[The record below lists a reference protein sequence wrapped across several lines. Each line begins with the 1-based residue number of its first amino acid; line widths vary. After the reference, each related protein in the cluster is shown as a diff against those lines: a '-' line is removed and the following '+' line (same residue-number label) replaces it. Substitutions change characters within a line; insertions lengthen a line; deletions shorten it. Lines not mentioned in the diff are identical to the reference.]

1 MKIETVTIGD
11 ELLLGYTV
19 DTNAAHLARTL
30 AAEGVE
36 IERRTTC
43 GDTAESIATAVRE
56 ALDRSGAVITT
67 GGLGPTSDDL
77 TKPSIAALFGRTMVL
92 DEEHLAWMQER
103 WRTRFQR
110 AMPESNRQQAMLPSG
125 ARKLVNNHGSAP
137 GIWLEDD
144 RGRWVAMLPGVP
156 REMRG
161 MLADTLLP
169 LVRERAGAGG
179 RVVRSR
185 TLRTTGIGESH
196 IADLVATID
205 GGVGDV
211 GLAYLPNAD
220 GTDLR
225 LTVRGVAPSDADAR
239 LASAAGRLRTVV
251 ADAIYG
257 EDGADLADVV
267 LALCRRHA
275 ITIGV
280 AESCTGGMLGARL
293 TAVPGSSD
301 VVRGGVIAYDDAVK
315 QSLLGVSPDLI
326 REHGAV
332 SEPVV
337 CAMASGIRA
346 VLGVGAALAI
356 TGIAG
361 PAGGSADKPVGTVWI
376 ALDLG
381 GDVQARRFVMVGDRA
396 EIRHRSAQAALE
408 MLRRRLLDGALA
420 GRRAR

>member
-1 MKIETVTIGD
+1 MKIEVVTIGD
-11 ELLLGYTV
+11 ELLLGYTI

-30 AAEGVE
+30 AAEGVA

-56 ALDRSGAVITT
+56 ALDRTGAVITT

-77 TKPSIAALFGRTMVL
+77 TKPSIAALFGREMVL

-110 AMPESNRQQAMLPSG
+110 PMPESNRQQAMLPSG
-125 ARKLVNNHGSAP
+125 ARKLANNHGSAP

-169 LVRERAGAGG
+169 LVRERLGDGG

-225 LTVRGVAPSDADAR
+225 LTVRDATSDDADAR
-239 LASAAGRLRTVV
+239 LANAAARLRTVV
-251 ADAIYG
+251 ADAVYG
-257 EDGADLADVV
+257 EDGADLAEVV
-267 LALCRRHA
+267 LELSRSLGLS
-275 ITIGV
+275 IGV

-293 TAVPGSSD
+293 TAIPGSSD

-315 QSLLGVSPDLI
+315 RSLLGVPEAML

-332 SEPVV
+332 SDPVAR
-337 CAMASGIRA
+337 AMAA
-346 VLGVGAALAI
+346 GVKTAIGVDAALAI
-356 TGIAG
+356 TGVAG
-361 PAGGSADKPVGTVWI
+361 PGGGTEEKPVGTVWI
-376 ALDLG
+376 ALDFR
-381 GDVQARRFVMVGDRA
+381 GDVQSRRYIMVGDRA
-396 EIRHRSAQAALE
+396 EVRHRSAQAALE
-408 MLRRRLLDGALA
+408 MLRRRLLT
-420 GRRAR
+420 

>member
-1 MKIETVTIGD
+1 MKIEVVTIGD
-11 ELLLGYTV
+11 ELLLGYTI

-43 GDTAESIATAVRE
+43 GDTAESIATAVSE
-56 ALDRSGAVITT
+56 ALERTGAVITT

-77 TKPSIAALFGRTMVL
+77 TKPSIAALFGRDMIL
-92 DEEHLAWMQER
+92 DEVHLAWMQER

-110 AMPESNRQQAMLPSG
+110 PMPESNRQQAMLPSG

-137 GIWLEDD
+137 GIWLEDE

-169 LVRERAGAGG
+169 LVRERLGGGG

-196 IADLVATID
+196 IADLIATID

-211 GLAYLPNAD
+211 QLAYLPNAD

-225 LTVRGVAPSDADAR
+225 LTIRNVSADEADAR
-239 LASAAGRLRTVV
+239 LASAAARLRTVV
-251 ADAIYG
+251 GEAVYG
-257 EDGADLADVV
+257 ENTADLAEVV
-267 LALCRRHA
+267 LDLCRTRGLH
-275 ITIGV
+275 IGV

-293 TAVPGSSD
+293 TAIAGSSD
-301 VVRGGVIAYDDAVK
+301 VVRGGVIAYDNDVK
-315 QSLLGVSPDLI
+315 QSVLGVAEALLI
-326 REHGAV
+326 EHGAV

-337 CAMASGIRA
+337 RAMASGVRA
-346 VLGVGAALAI
+346 VIDVDVALAI

-361 PAGGSADKPVGTVWI
+361 PGGGSEEKPVGTVWI
-376 ALDLG
+376 ALDYR
-381 GDVQARRFVMVGDRA
+381 GDVQSRRFVMVGDRA
-396 EIRHRSAQAALE
+396 EVRHRSAQAALE
-408 MLRRRLLDGALA
+408 MLRRKLLASA
-420 GRRAR
+420 